1 MYHGEST
8 HCTVTLT
15 NIGQVPIEMLEVEVN
30 SILDPTLQDQIFKWD
45 NEEVQGQLPIQP
57 NESATITLYL
67 HAAANFLAPNVPVS
81 PSMQHDMSSG
91 VFSSMS
97 ASLPP
102 GGSLPSRFN
111 SSFRSSN
118 SGQSSIAGGLT
129 ALFQQQP
136 TTSAIEGQLRLRYSG
151 SSGLEADY
159 CRICSVFFMLEMMPS
174 LHVTNWDVLP
184 AET

>member
-15 NIGQVPIEMLEVEVN
+15 NIGQVPIEMLEVEIN
-30 SILDPTLQDQIFKWD
+30 SILDPTLQDQIFRWD
-45 NEEVQGQLPIQP
+45 NEEVKRQLPIQP
-57 NESATITLYL
+57 NESATINLYL
-67 HAAANFLAPNVPVS
+67 HAAANFLAPNVPMS
-81 PSMQHDMSSG
+81 PSIQPDMSSG

-97 ASLPP
+97 TSLPP

-136 TTSAIEGQLRLRYSG
+136 TASAIEGQLRLRYSG